1 MNTTADVSTIV
12 LIAVVGYQCM
22 LLAVGLWASR
32 RTRSSS
38 DFFLGGR
45 KVGPWVTGISY
56 SASASSAWTL
66 LGVSGAAFAMGPSVI
81 WVALGSL
88 SGMVLAWWWIAPRL
102 LEASHQQQLTT
113 VIDYLIAPNEN
124 RRSNALVRSAAVI
137 ILIAFVFYVAAQFQ
151 GAGLAVTEVFAV
163 SDTLAIVGGALVIL
177 IYTWLGGYW
186 AVSLTDTLQGVVMC
200 LAAITLPLGTVIS
213 MGGLGAVIELIDLGS
228 WHGGGTDAATLSAI
242 GFAIGSL
249 AISLGTFGQ
258 PHLMVRFM
266 ALKDHLARRTAARI
280 TLIWYLV
287 VFSGMVLTGLVGRG
301 IFDSLNNNEQVFFA
315 LSEQVLPPVLA
326 GLLLAA
332 VLSAIMSTADSQ
344 LLVCASTLSH
354 DLTDEA
360 LKGSPQVLR
369 RGRWAVLIVVLL
381 AVLVALFLPAPIFSR
396 VLFAWSALGAA
407 LGPTLFAR
415 LLGWQIP
422 DGVRV
427 TGIWIGFGL
436 TVALSLLPN
445 APGDILER
453 LLPFAVHSVLLIW
466 GRRR

>member
-1 MNTTADVSTIV
+1 M
-12 LIAVVGYQCM
+12 GYQCL

-32 RTRSSS
+32 RTQSSS

-66 LGVSGAAFAMGPSVI
+66 LGVSGAAFAIGPSVV
-81 WVALGSL
+81 WVALGSF
-88 SGMVLAWWWIAPRL
+88 SGMIVAWWWIAPRL
-102 LEASHQQQLTT
+102 LEASHQHQLTT
-113 VIDYLIAPNEN
+113 FIDYLCDPSDNH
-124 RRSNALVRSAAVI
+124 RSESLVRSAASI
-137 ILIAFVFYVAAQFQ
+137 ILVAFVFYVAAQFQ
-151 GAGLAVTEVFAV
+151 GAGLVVTEVFAV
-163 SDTLAIVGGALVIL
+163 SDTLAIVCGALVIL

-186 AVSLTDTLQGVVMC
+186 AVSLTDTIQGVVMC
-200 LAAITLPLGTVIS
+200 IAAIALPLGTVIS
-213 MGGLGAVIELIDLGS
+213 LGGLGPVVELIDLGS
-228 WHGGGTDAATLSAI
+228 RRGADTNAATLSAI
-242 GFAIGSL
+242 GFVIGSL

-266 ALKDHLARRTAARI
+266 ALKDHRARRSAALI
-280 TLIWYLV
+280 TLIWYLI

-301 IFDSLNNNEQVFFA
+301 AFDSLNNNEQVFFA
-315 LSEQVLPPVLA
+315 LSDQVLPPVLA

-360 LKGSPQVLR
+360 LKGSPRVLR
-369 RGRWAVLIVVLL
+369 RGRWAVVIVVVL

-396 VLFAWSALGAA
+396 VLFAWSALGSA

-415 LLGWQIP
+415 LLGWQVP
-422 DGVRV
+422 DCYRV
-427 TGIWIGFGL
+427 TGIWMGFGL
-436 TVALSLLPN
+436 TVVLSLLPN

-453 LLPFAVHSVLLIW
+453 LLPFMVHSLLLIW
-466 GRRR
+466 VRRR

>member
-1 MNTTADVSTIV
+1 LNTTADVSTIV
-12 LIAVVGYQCM
+12 LSAVVGYQCL

-32 RTRSSS
+32 RTHSSS

-66 LGVSGAAFAMGPSVI
+66 LGVSGAAFAIGPSVV

-88 SGMVLAWWWIAPRL
+88 SGMVVAWWWIAPRL
-102 LEASHQQQLTT
+102 LDASHQQQLTT
-113 VIDYLIAPNEN
+113 FIDFLRDPNDN
-124 RRSNALVRSAAVI
+124 QRSESLVRSAAVI
-137 ILIAFVFYVAAQFQ
+137 VLVAFVFYVAAQFQ

-163 SDTLAIVGGALVIL
+163 SDTLAIVCGALVIL
-177 IYTWLGGYW
+177 VYTWLGGYW
-186 AVSLTDTLQGVVMC
+186 AVSLTDAIQGVVMC
-200 LAAITLPLGTVIS
+200 LAAIALPLGTVIS
-213 MGGLGAVIELIDLGS
+213 LGGLGPVVELIDLGS
-228 WHGGGTDAATLSAI
+228 QRGGDTDAATLSAI
-242 GFAIGSL
+242 GFVIGSL

-266 ALKDHLARRTAARI
+266 ALKDHRARHTAARI

-301 IFDSLNNNEQVFFA
+301 IFDSLDNNEQVFFA

-369 RGRWAVLIVVLL
+369 RGRWAVVIVVVL

-396 VLFAWSALGAA
+396 VLFAWSALGAT

-422 DGVRV
+422 QGYRV
-427 TGIWIGFGL
+427 TGIWMGFGL
-436 TVALSLLPN
+436 TVVLSLLPN

-453 LLPFAVHSVLLIW
+453 LLPFIVHSLLLIW
-466 GRRR
+466 VRRR

>member
-1 MNTTADVSTIV
+1 M
-12 LIAVVGYQCM
+12 
-22 LLAVGLWASR
+22 
-32 RTRSSS
+32 
-38 DFFLGGR
+38 
-45 KVGPWVTGISY
+45 VT
-56 SASASSAWTL
+56 
-66 LGVSGAAFAMGPSVI
+66 
-81 WVALGSL
+81 
-88 SGMVLAWWWIAPRL
+88 AWWWIAPRL
-102 LEASHQQQLTT
+102 LDASHQQQLTT
-113 VIDYLIAPNEN
+113 FIDYLYDPNDN
-124 RRSNALVRSAAVI
+124 HRSESLVRSAAVI
-137 ILIAFVFYVAAQFQ
+137 ILVAFVFYVAAQFQ

-163 SDTLAIVGGALVIL
+163 GDTLAIVCGALVIL

-186 AVSLTDTLQGVVMC
+186 AVSLTDTIQGVVMC
-200 LAAITLPLGTVIS
+200 LAAIALPLGTMIS
-213 MGGLGAVIELIDLGS
+213 LGGLGPVVELIDLGS
-228 WHGGGTDAATLSAI
+228 QHTGNTNSVTLSMI
-242 GFAIGSL
+242 GFVIGSL

-266 ALKDHLARRTAARI
+266 ALKDHHARRAAARI

-360 LKGSPQVLR
+360 LKGSPRVLR
-369 RGRWAVLIVVLL
+369 RGRWAVVIVVVL

-422 DGVRV
+422 DRVRV

-436 TVALSLLPN
+436 TVVLSILPN

-453 LLPFAVHSVLLIW
+453 LLPFTVHSLLLIW
-466 GRRR
+466 VRRR

>member
-1 MNTTADVSTIV
+1 MNTTADVGTIV
-12 LIAVVGYQCM
+12 LSAVVGYQCL
-22 LLAVGLWASR
+22 LLAVGYWASR
-32 RTRSSS
+32 RTHSSS

-66 LGVSGAAFAMGPSVI
+66 LGVSGAAFAIGPSVV

-88 SGMVLAWWWIAPRL
+88 SGMVVAWWWIAPKL

-113 VIDYLIAPNEN
+113 FIDYLSAPNEN
-124 RRSNALVRSAAVI
+124 GRSDVLVQSSAVV
-137 ILIAFVFYVAAQFQ
+137 ILIAFVFYIAAQFQ

-163 SDTLAIVGGALVIL
+163 SDTLAILCGALVIL

-186 AVSLTDTLQGVVMC
+186 AVSLTDAIQGVVMC
-200 LAAITLPLGTVIS
+200 VAAIALPLGTVIS
-213 MGGLGAVIELIDLGS
+213 MGGLGPVAELIDLGS
-228 WHGGGTDAATLSAI
+228 HHGPDTHAATLSAI

-258 PHLMVRFM
+258 PHLIVRFM
-266 ALKDHLARRTAARI
+266 ALKDHAARRTAARI

-354 DLTDEA
+354 DLTTEA
-360 LKGSPQVLR
+360 LKASPRVLR

-422 DGVRV
+422 EVYRV
-427 TGIWIGFGL
+427 TGVWMGFGL
-436 TVALSLLPN
+436 TVVLSLLPN
-445 APGDILER
+445 APGDMLER
-453 LLPFAVHSVLLIW
+453 LLPFVAHGSLLMW
-466 GRRR
+466 VRRR

>member
-1 MNTTADVSTIV
+1 
-12 LIAVVGYQCM
+12 
-22 LLAVGLWASR
+22 
-32 RTRSSS
+32 
-38 DFFLGGR
+38 
-45 KVGPWVTGISY
+45 VTGISY

-66 LGVSGAAFAMGPSVI
+66 LGVSGAAFAIGPSVV

-88 SGMVLAWWWIAPRL
+88 SGMVVAWWWIAPRL
-102 LEASHQQQLTT
+102 LDASHQQQLTT
-113 VIDYLIAPNEN
+113 FIDFLRDPNDN
-124 RRSNALVRSAAVI
+124 QRSESLVRSAAVI
-137 ILIAFVFYVAAQFQ
+137 VLVAFVFYVAAQFQ

-163 SDTLAIVGGALVIL
+163 SDTLAIVCGALVIL
-177 IYTWLGGYW
+177 VYTWLGGYW
-186 AVSLTDTLQGVVMC
+186 AVSLTDAIQGVVMC
-200 LAAITLPLGTVIS
+200 LAAIALPLGTVIS
-213 MGGLGAVIELIDLGS
+213 LGGLGPVVELIDLGS
-228 WHGGGTDAATLSAI
+228 QRGGDTDAATLSAI
-242 GFAIGSL
+242 GFVIGSL

-266 ALKDHLARRTAARI
+266 ALKDHRARHTAARI

-301 IFDSLNNNEQVFFA
+301 IFDSLDNNEQVFFA

-369 RGRWAVLIVVLL
+369 RGRWAVVIVVVL

-422 DGVRV
+422 HGYRV
-427 TGIWIGFGL
+427 TGIWMGFGL
-436 TVALSLLPN
+436 TVVLSLLPN

-453 LLPFAVHSVLLIW
+453 LLPFIVHSLLLIW
-466 GRRR
+466 VRRR

>member
-1 MNTTADVSTIV
+1 MDTTADVGTIV
-12 LIAVVGYQCM
+12 LSAVVGYQCL

-32 RTRSSS
+32 RTHSSS

-66 LGVSGAAFAMGPSVI
+66 LGVSGAAFAIGPSVI

-88 SGMVLAWWWIAPRL
+88 SGMVVAWWWIAPRL

-113 VIDYLIAPNEN
+113 FIDYLSAPSESS
-124 RRSNALVRSAAVI
+124 RSSALVRSAAVI

-151 GAGLAVTEVFAV
+151 GAGLAATKVFAV
-163 SDTLAIVGGALVIL
+163 SDTLAILGGALVIL

-186 AVSLTDTLQGVVMC
+186 AVSLTDTIQGVVMC

-213 MGGLGAVIELIDLGS
+213 MGGFASVIELIGLGNQ
-228 WHGGGTDAATLSAI
+228 HNGGTHAATLSAI

-266 ALKDHLARRTAARI
+266 ALKHHHARRTAARI

-354 DLTDEA
+354 DLTDGT
-360 LKGSPQVLR
+360 LKGSPQVLH
-369 RGRWAVLIVVLL
+369 RGRWAVFFVVLL

-407 LGPTLFAR
+407 LGPTLCAR
-415 LLGWQIP
+415 LFGWHVP
-422 DGVRV
+422 DGVRI
-427 TGIWIGFGL
+427 TGIWTGFGL

-453 LLPFAVHSVLLIW
+453 LLPFTAHSVLLIW

>member
-12 LIAVVGYQCM
+12 LSAVVAYQC
-22 LLAVGLWASR
+22 LLLSVGLWASR
-32 RTRSSS
+32 RTHSSS

-66 LGVSGAAFAMGPSVI
+66 LGVSGAAFVIGPSVV

-88 SGMVLAWWWIAPRL
+88 SGMVVAWWWIAPRL
-102 LEASHQQQLTT
+102 LEASHQHQLTT
-113 VIDYLIAPNEN
+113 FIDFLRDPNDN
-124 RRSNALVRSAAVI
+124 HRSESLVRSAAVI
-137 ILIAFVFYVAAQFQ
+137 ILVAFVFYVAAQFQ

-163 SDTLAIVGGALVIL
+163 SDTLAIVCGALVIL

-186 AVSLTDTLQGVVMC
+186 AVSLTDTIQGVVMC
-200 LAAITLPLGTVIS
+200 LAAIALPFGTVIS
-213 MGGLGAVIELIDLGS
+213 LGGLGPVVELIDLGS
-228 WHGGGTDAATLSAI
+228 QRGGGTNAATLSVI
-242 GFAIGSL
+242 GFVIGSL

-266 ALKDHLARRTAARI
+266 ALKDHRARRSAARI
-280 TLIWYLV
+280 TLIWYLI

-301 IFDSLNNNEQVFFA
+301 AFDSLNNNEQVFFA

-360 LKGSPQVLR
+360 LKGSPRVLR
-369 RGRWAVLIVVLL
+369 RGRWAVVIVVVL
-381 AVLVALFLPAPIFSR
+381 AVLVALFL
-396 VLFAWSALGAA
+396 
-407 LGPTLFAR
+407 
-415 LLGWQIP
+415 
-422 DGVRV
+422 
-427 TGIWIGFGL
+427 
-436 TVALSLLPN
+436 
-445 APGDILER
+445 
-453 LLPFAVHSVLLIW
+453 
-466 GRRR
+466 

>member
-1 MNTTADVSTIV
+1 M
-12 LIAVVGYQCM
+12 VV
-22 LLAVGLWASR
+22 
-32 RTRSSS
+32 
-38 DFFLGGR
+38 
-45 KVGPWVTGISY
+45 
-56 SASASSAWTL
+56 
-66 LGVSGAAFAMGPSVI
+66 
-81 WVALGSL
+81 
-88 SGMVLAWWWIAPRL
+88 AWWWIAPRL
-102 LEASHQQQLTT
+102 LDASHQQQLTT
-113 VIDYLIAPNEN
+113 FIDFLRDPNDN
-124 RRSNALVRSAAVI
+124 QRSESLVRSAAVI
-137 ILIAFVFYVAAQFQ
+137 VLVAFVFYVAAQFQ

-163 SDTLAIVGGALVIL
+163 SDTLAIVCGALVIL
-177 IYTWLGGYW
+177 VYTWLGGYW
-186 AVSLTDTLQGVVMC
+186 AVSLTDAIQGVVMC
-200 LAAITLPLGTVIS
+200 LAAIALPLGTVIS
-213 MGGLGAVIELIDLGS
+213 LGGLGPVVELIDLGS
-228 WHGGGTDAATLSAI
+228 QRGGDTDAATLSAI
-242 GFAIGSL
+242 GFVIGSL

-266 ALKDHLARRTAARI
+266 ALKDHRARHTAARI

-301 IFDSLNNNEQVFFA
+301 IFDSLDNNEQVFFA

-369 RGRWAVLIVVLL
+369 RGRWAVVIVVVL

-396 VLFAWSALGAA
+396 VLFAWSALGAT

-422 DGVRV
+422 QGYRV
-427 TGIWIGFGL
+427 TGIWMGFGL
-436 TVALSLLPN
+436 TVVLSLLPN

-453 LLPFAVHSVLLIW
+453 LLPFIVHSLLLIW
-466 GRRR
+466 VRRR

>member
-12 LIAVVGYQCM
+12 LSAVVGYQCL

-32 RTRSSS
+32 RTHSSS

-66 LGVSGAAFAMGPSVI
+66 LGVSGAAFAIGPSVV

-88 SGMVLAWWWIAPRL
+88 SGMVVAWWWIAPRL
-102 LEASHQQQLTT
+102 LEASHHYQLTT
-113 VIDYLIAPNEN
+113 VIDFLRDPNDN
-124 RRSNALVRSAAVI
+124 HRSESLVHSAAFI
-137 ILIAFVFYVAAQFQ
+137 ILVAFVFYVAAQFQ

-163 SDTLAIVGGALVIL
+163 SDTLAIVCGALVIL

-186 AVSLTDTLQGVVMC
+186 AVSLTDTIQGVVMC
-200 LAAITLPLGTVIS
+200 LAAIALPFGTVIS
-213 MGGLGAVIELIDLGS
+213 LGGLGPVVELIDLGNQR
-228 WHGGGTDAATLSAI
+228 GGGTNAATLSVI
-242 GFAIGSL
+242 GFVIGSL

-266 ALKDHLARRTAARI
+266 ALKDHRARRAAARI
-280 TLIWYLV
+280 TLIWYLI
-287 VFSGMVLTGLVGRG
+287 VFSGMVMTGLVGRG
-301 IFDSLNNNEQVFFA
+301 AFDSLNNNEQVFFA

-360 LKGSPQVLR
+360 LKGSPRVLR
-369 RGRWAVLIVVLL
+369 RGRWAVVIVVVL

-422 DGVRV
+422 HGYRV
-427 TGIWIGFGL
+427 TGIWMGFGL
-436 TVALSLLPN
+436 TVVLSLLPN

-453 LLPFAVHSVLLIW
+453 LLPFIAHSLLLIW
-466 GRRR
+466 VRRR

>member
-12 LIAVVGYQCM
+12 LIAVVGYQCL

-32 RTRSSS
+32 RTHSSS

-66 LGVSGAAFAMGPSVI
+66 LGVSGAAFAIGPSVV

-88 SGMVLAWWWIAPRL
+88 SGMVVAWWWIAPRL

-113 VIDYLIAPNEN
+113 FIDYLFEPNQHRN
-124 RRSNALVRSAAVI
+124 NTLLWSSAVI

-163 SDTLAIVGGALVIL
+163 SDTLAILCGAAVIL

-186 AVSLTDTLQGVVMC
+186 AVSLTDTIQGVVMC
-200 LAAITLPLGTVIS
+200 LAAIALPLGTVIS
-213 MGGLGAVIELIDLGS
+213 LGGVGAVVEIIDLS
-228 WHGGGTDAATLSAI
+228 SQRFPEIHAATLSTI

-249 AISLGTFGQ
+249 SISLGTFGQ

-266 ALKDHLARRTAARI
+266 ALKDHAARRTAARI

-354 DLTDEA
+354 DLSTDA
-360 LKGSPQVLR
+360 LKGSPRVLR
-369 RGRWAVLIVVLL
+369 RGRWAVVIVVLL

-422 DGVRV
+422 EVYRV
-427 TGIWIGFGL
+427 TGVWMGFGL
-436 TVALSLLPN
+436 TVVLSLVPN
-445 APGDILER
+445 TPGDILER
-453 LLPFAVHSVLLIW
+453 LLPFVAHSLLLMRV
-466 GRRR
+466 RRR

>member
-12 LIAVVGYQCM
+12 LIAVVGYQCL

-32 RTRSSS
+32 RTHSSS

-66 LGVSGAAFAMGPSVI
+66 LGVSGAAFAIGPSVV

-88 SGMVLAWWWIAPRL
+88 SGMVVAWWWIAPRL

-113 VIDYLIAPNEN
+113 FIDYLFEPNQHRN
-124 RRSNALVRSAAVI
+124 NTLLWSSAVI

-163 SDTLAIVGGALVIL
+163 SDTLAILCGAAVIL

-186 AVSLTDTLQGVVMC
+186 AVSLTDTIQGVVMC
-200 LAAITLPLGTVIS
+200 LAAIALPVGAMISLGGV
-213 MGGLGAVIELIDLGS
+213 GAVVEILDLS
-228 WHGGGTDAATLSAI
+228 SQRFPEIHAATLSTI

-249 AISLGTFGQ
+249 SISLGTFGQ

-266 ALKDHLARRTAARI
+266 ALKDHAARRTAARI

-354 DLTDEA
+354 DLSTEA
-360 LKGSPQVLR
+360 LKGSPRVLR
-369 RGRWAVLIVVLL
+369 RGRWAVVIVVLL

-422 DGVRV
+422 EVYRV
-427 TGIWIGFGL
+427 TGVWMGFGL
-436 TVALSLLPN
+436 TVVLSLVPN
-445 APGDILER
+445 TPGDILER
-453 LLPFAVHSVLLIW
+453 LLPFVAHSLLLMW
-466 GRRR
+466 VRRR

>member
-1 MNTTADVSTIV
+1 M
-12 LIAVVGYQCM
+12 GYQCL

-32 RTRSSS
+32 RTHSSS

-66 LGVSGAAFAMGPSVI
+66 LGVSGAAFAIGPSVV

-88 SGMVLAWWWIAPRL
+88 SGMVVAWWWIAPRL
-102 LEASHQQQLTT
+102 LDASHQQQLTT
-113 VIDYLIAPNEN
+113 FIDFLRDPNDN
-124 RRSNALVRSAAVI
+124 QRSESLVRSAAVI
-137 ILIAFVFYVAAQFQ
+137 VLVAFVFYVAAQFQ

-163 SDTLAIVGGALVIL
+163 SDTLAIVCGALVIL
-177 IYTWLGGYW
+177 VYTWLGGYW
-186 AVSLTDTLQGVVMC
+186 AVSLTDAIQGVVMC
-200 LAAITLPLGTVIS
+200 LAAIALPLGTVIS
-213 MGGLGAVIELIDLGS
+213 LGGLGPVVELIDLGS
-228 WHGGGTDAATLSAI
+228 QRGGDTDAATLSAI
-242 GFAIGSL
+242 GFVIGSL

-266 ALKDHLARRTAARI
+266 ALKDHRARHTAARI

-301 IFDSLNNNEQVFFA
+301 IFDSLDNNEQVFFA

-369 RGRWAVLIVVLL
+369 RGRWAVVIVVVL

-422 DGVRV
+422 QGYRV
-427 TGIWIGFGL
+427 TGIWMGFGL
-436 TVALSLLPN
+436 TVVLSLLPN

-453 LLPFAVHSVLLIW
+453 LLPFIVHSLLLIW
-466 GRRR
+466 VRRR

>member
-12 LIAVVGYQCM
+12 LIAVVGYQCL

-32 RTRSSS
+32 RTHSSS

-66 LGVSGAAFAMGPSVI
+66 LGVSGAAFAIGPSVV

-88 SGMVLAWWWIAPRL
+88 SGMVVAWWWISPRL

-113 VIDYLIAPNEN
+113 FIDYLFEPNQHRN
-124 RRSNALVRSAAVI
+124 NTLLWSSAVI

-163 SDTLAIVGGALVIL
+163 SDTLAILCGAAVIL

-186 AVSLTDTLQGVVMC
+186 AVSLTDTIQGVVMC
-200 LAAITLPLGTVIS
+200 LAAIALPLGTVIS
-213 MGGLGAVIELIDLGS
+213 LGGVGAVVEIIDLS
-228 WHGGGTDAATLSAI
+228 SQRFPEIHAATLSTI

-249 AISLGTFGQ
+249 SISLGTFGQ

-266 ALKDHLARRTAARI
+266 ALKDHAARRTAARI

-354 DLTDEA
+354 DLSTEA
-360 LKGSPQVLR
+360 LKGSPRVLR
-369 RGRWAVLIVVLL
+369 RGRWAVVIVVLL

-422 DGVRV
+422 EVYRV
-427 TGIWIGFGL
+427 TGVWMGFGL
-436 TVALSLLPN
+436 TVVLSLVPN
-445 APGDILER
+445 TPGDILER
-453 LLPFAVHSVLLIW
+453 LLPFVAHSLLLMRV
-466 GRRR
+466 RRR

>member
-1 MNTTADVSTIV
+1 
-12 LIAVVGYQCM
+12 
-22 LLAVGLWASR
+22 
-32 RTRSSS
+32 
-38 DFFLGGR
+38 
-45 KVGPWVTGISY
+45 
-56 SASASSAWTL
+56 
-66 LGVSGAAFAMGPSVI
+66 LGVSGAAFAIGPSVV
-81 WVALGSL
+81 WVALGSF
-88 SGMVLAWWWIAPRL
+88 SGMVVAWWWIAPRL

-113 VIDYLIAPNEN
+113 FIDFLRDPNDN
-124 RRSNALVRSAAVI
+124 QRSESLVRSAAVI
-137 ILIAFVFYVAAQFQ
+137 VLVAFVFYVAAQFQ

-163 SDTLAIVGGALVIL
+163 SDTLAIVCGALVIL
-177 IYTWLGGYW
+177 VYTWLGGYW
-186 AVSLTDTLQGVVMC
+186 AVSLTDAIQGVVMC
-200 LAAITLPLGTVIS
+200 LAAIALPLGTVIS
-213 MGGLGAVIELIDLGS
+213 LGGLGPVVELIDLGS
-228 WHGGGTDAATLSAI
+228 QRGGDTDAATLSAI
-242 GFAIGSL
+242 GFVIGSL

-266 ALKDHLARRTAARI
+266 ALKDHRARHTAARI

-301 IFDSLNNNEQVFFA
+301 IFDSLDNNEQVFFA

-369 RGRWAVLIVVLL
+369 RGRWAVVIVVVL

-396 VLFAWSALGAA
+396 VLFAWSALGAT

-422 DGVRV
+422 QGYRV
-427 TGIWIGFGL
+427 TGIWMGFGL
-436 TVALSLLPN
+436 TVVLSLLPN

-453 LLPFAVHSVLLIW
+453 LLPFIVHSLLLIW
-466 GRRR
+466 VRRR

>member
-1 MNTTADVSTIV
+1 M
-12 LIAVVGYQCM
+12 GYQCL

-32 RTRSSS
+32 RTQSSS

-66 LGVSGAAFAMGPSVI
+66 LGVSGAAFAIGPSVV

-88 SGMVLAWWWIAPRL
+88 SGMVVAWWWIAPRL
-102 LEASHQQQLTT
+102 LEASHHYQLTT
-113 VIDYLIAPNEN
+113 VIDFLRDPNDN
-124 RRSNALVRSAAVI
+124 HRSESLVHSAAFI
-137 ILIAFVFYVAAQFQ
+137 ILVAFVFYVAAQFQ

-186 AVSLTDTLQGVVMC
+186 AVSLTDTIQGVVMC
-200 LAAITLPLGTVIS
+200 LAAIALPLGTVIS
-213 MGGLGAVIELIDLGS
+213 LGGLGPVVELIDLGS
-228 WHGGGTDAATLSAI
+228 QRGGGTNAATLSVI
-242 GFAIGSL
+242 GFVIGSL

-266 ALKDHLARRTAARI
+266 ALKDHRARRAAARI
-280 TLIWYLV
+280 TLIWYLI
-287 VFSGMVLTGLVGRG
+287 VFSGMVMTGLVGRG
-301 IFDSLNNNEQVFFA
+301 AFDSLNNNEQVFFA

-354 DLTDEA
+354 DLSDEA
-360 LKGSPQVLR
+360 LKGSPRVLR
-369 RGRWAVLIVVLL
+369 RGRWAVVIVVVL

-422 DGVRV
+422 HSYRV
-427 TGIWIGFGL
+427 TGIWMGFGL
-436 TVALSLLPN
+436 TVVLSLLPN

-453 LLPFAVHSVLLIW
+453 LLPFIVHSLLLTW
-466 GRRR
+466 VRRR

>member
-1 MNTTADVSTIV
+1 
-12 LIAVVGYQCM
+12 
-22 LLAVGLWASR
+22 
-32 RTRSSS
+32 
-38 DFFLGGR
+38 
-45 KVGPWVTGISY
+45 
-56 SASASSAWTL
+56 
-66 LGVSGAAFAMGPSVI
+66 
-81 WVALGSL
+81 
-88 SGMVLAWWWIAPRL
+88 MVLAWWWIAPRL
-102 LEASHQQQLTT
+102 LEASHQYQLTT
-113 VIDYLIAPNEN
+113 FIDFLRDPNDN
-124 RRSNALVRSAAVI
+124 QRSESLVRSAAVI
-137 ILIAFVFYVAAQFQ
+137 ILVAFVFYVAAQFQ

-163 SDTLAIVGGALVIL
+163 SDTLAIVCGALVIL

-186 AVSLTDTLQGVVMC
+186 AVSLTDTIQGVVMC
-200 LAAITLPLGTVIS
+200 LAAIALPFGTVIS
-213 MGGLGAVIELIDLGS
+213 LGGLGPVVELIDLGS
-228 WHGGGTDAATLSAI
+228 QRGGGTNAATLSVI
-242 GFAIGSL
+242 GFVIGSL

-266 ALKDHLARRTAARI
+266 ALKDHRARRSAARI
-280 TLIWYLV
+280 TLIWYLI

-301 IFDSLNNNEQVFFA
+301 AFDSLNNNEQVFFA

-360 LKGSPQVLR
+360 LKGNPRVLR
-369 RGRWAVLIVVLL
+369 RGRWAVVIVVVL

-422 DGVRV
+422 HGYRV
-427 TGIWIGFGL
+427 TGIWMGFGL
-436 TVALSLLPN
+436 TVVLSLLPN

-453 LLPFAVHSVLLIW
+453 LLPFIAHSLLLIW
-466 GRRR
+466 VRRR

>member
-1 MNTTADVSTIV
+1 M
-12 LIAVVGYQCM
+12 GYQCL

-32 RTRSSS
+32 RTHSSS

-66 LGVSGAAFAMGPSVI
+66 LGVSGAAFVIGPSVV

-88 SGMVLAWWWIAPRL
+88 SGMVVAWWWISPRL

-113 VIDYLIAPNEN
+113 FIDYLFEPNQHRN
-124 RRSNALVRSAAVI
+124 NTLLWSSAVI

-163 SDTLAIVGGALVIL
+163 SDTLAILCGAAVIL

-186 AVSLTDTLQGVVMC
+186 AVSLTDTIQGVVMC
-200 LAAITLPLGTVIS
+200 LAAIALPLGTVIS
-213 MGGLGAVIELIDLGS
+213 LGGLGPVVELIDLGS
-228 WHGGGTDAATLSAI
+228 QRGGGTNSVTLSVI
-242 GFAIGSL
+242 GFVIGSL

-266 ALKDHLARRTAARI
+266 ALKDHRARRSAARI

-301 IFDSLNNNEQVFFA
+301 AFDSLNNNEQVFFA

-360 LKGSPQVLR
+360 LKGSPRVLR
-369 RGRWAVLIVVLL
+369 RGRWAVVIVVVL

-407 LGPTLFAR
+407 LGPTLIAR

-422 DGVRV
+422 HGYRV
-427 TGIWIGFGL
+427 TGIWMGFGL
-436 TVALSLLPN
+436 TVMVSLLPN

-453 LLPFAVHSVLLIW
+453 LLPFMVHSLLLIW
-466 GRRR
+466 VRRR

>member
-12 LIAVVGYQCM
+12 LSAVVGYQCL

-45 KVGPWVTGISY
+45 QVGPWVTAISY

-66 LGVSGAAFAMGPSVI
+66 LGVSGAAFAIGPSVI

-88 SGMVLAWWWIAPRL
+88 SGMVVAWWWIAPRL

-113 VIDYLIAPNEN
+113 FIDYLREPNEN
-124 RRSNALVRSAAVI
+124 GRNHALVRSAALI

-151 GAGLAVTEVFAV
+151 GAGLAVTEVFAI
-163 SDTLAIVGGALVIL
+163 SDTLAILGGALVIL

-186 AVSLTDTLQGVVMC
+186 AVSLTDTIQGVVMC

-213 MGGLGAVIELIDLGS
+213 MEGFAAVLELIELGS
-228 WHGGGTDAATLSAI
+228 QHGGDTSPATLSAI
-242 GFAIGSL
+242 GFTIGSL

-266 ALKDHLARRTAARI
+266 ALKDHRARRTAARI

-315 LSEQVLPPVLA
+315 LSEAVLPPVLA

-360 LKGSPQVLR
+360 LKGSPRVLR
-369 RGRWAVLIVVLL
+369 RGRWAVVIVVAL

-422 DGVRV
+422 DCVRV

-453 LLPFAVHSVLLIW
+453 LLPFMVHSLLLIW
-466 GRRR
+466 VRRR

>member
-1 MNTTADVSTIV
+1 
-12 LIAVVGYQCM
+12 
-22 LLAVGLWASR
+22 
-32 RTRSSS
+32 
-38 DFFLGGR
+38 
-45 KVGPWVTGISY
+45 
-56 SASASSAWTL
+56 
-66 LGVSGAAFAMGPSVI
+66 
-81 WVALGSL
+81 
-88 SGMVLAWWWIAPRL
+88 IAPRL
-102 LEASHQQQLTT
+102 LEASHQHQLTT
-113 VIDYLIAPNEN
+113 FIDFLCDPNDN
-124 RRSNALVRSAAVI
+124 HRSESLVRSAAVI
-137 ILIAFVFYVAAQFQ
+137 ILVAFVFYVAAQFQ

-163 SDTLAIVGGALVIL
+163 SDTLAILCGALVIL

-186 AVSLTDTLQGVVMC
+186 AVSLTDTIQGVVMC
-200 LAAITLPLGTVIS
+200 LAAIALPLGTVIS
-213 MGGLGAVIELIDLGS
+213 LGGLGPVVELIDLGS
-228 WHGGGTDAATLSAI
+228 QRGGGTNSVTLSVI
-242 GFAIGSL
+242 GFVIGSL

-266 ALKDHLARRTAARI
+266 ALKDHRARRSAARI

-301 IFDSLNNNEQVFFA
+301 AFDSLNNNEQVFFA

-354 DLTDEA
+354 DLTDEP
-360 LKGSPQVLR
+360 LKGSPRVLR
-369 RGRWAVLIVVLL
+369 RGRWAVVIVVVL

-422 DGVRV
+422 HGYRV
-427 TGIWIGFGL
+427 TGFWMGFGL
-436 TVALSLLPN
+436 TVMVSLLPN

-453 LLPFAVHSVLLIW
+453 LLPFMVHSLLLIW
-466 GRRR
+466 VRRR

>member
-12 LIAVVGYQCM
+12 LSAVVGYQCL

-32 RTRSSS
+32 RTHSSS

-66 LGVSGAAFAMGPSVI
+66 LGVSGAAFAMGPSVV

-88 SGMVLAWWWIAPRL
+88 SGMVAAWWGIAPRL
-102 LEASHQQQLTT
+102 LEASHQHQLTT
-113 VIDYLIAPNEN
+113 FIDFLCDPNDN
-124 RRSNALVRSAAVI
+124 HRSESLVRSAAVI
-137 ILIAFVFYVAAQFQ
+137 ILVAFVFYVAAQFQ

-163 SDTLAIVGGALVIL
+163 SDTLAILCGALVIL
-177 IYTWLGGYW
+177 IYTCLGGYW
-186 AVSLTDTLQGVVMC
+186 AVSLTDTIQGVVMC
-200 LAAITLPLGTVIS
+200 LAAIALPLGTVIS
-213 MGGLGAVIELIDLGS
+213 LGGLGPVVELIDLGS
-228 WHGGGTDAATLSAI
+228 QRGGGTNSVTLSVI
-242 GFAIGSL
+242 GFVIGSL

-266 ALKDHLARRTAARI
+266 ALKDHRARRSAARI

-301 IFDSLNNNEQVFFA
+301 AFDSLSNNEQVFFA

-360 LKGSPQVLR
+360 LKGSPRVLR
-369 RGRWAVLIVVLL
+369 RGRWAVVIVVVL

-422 DGVRV
+422 HGYRV
-427 TGIWIGFGL
+427 TGIWMGFGL
-436 TVALSLLPN
+436 TVVVSLLPN

-453 LLPFAVHSVLLIW
+453 LLPFIAHSLLLIW
-466 GRRR
+466 VRRR

>member
-1 MNTTADVSTIV
+1 
-12 LIAVVGYQCM
+12 
-22 LLAVGLWASR
+22 
-32 RTRSSS
+32 
-38 DFFLGGR
+38 
-45 KVGPWVTGISY
+45 
-56 SASASSAWTL
+56 
-66 LGVSGAAFAMGPSVI
+66 
-81 WVALGSL
+81 
-88 SGMVLAWWWIAPRL
+88 
-102 LEASHQQQLTT
+102 
-113 VIDYLIAPNEN
+113 
-124 RRSNALVRSAAVI
+124 
-137 ILIAFVFYVAAQFQ
+137 
-151 GAGLAVTEVFAV
+151 
-163 SDTLAIVGGALVIL
+163 
-177 IYTWLGGYW
+177 
-186 AVSLTDTLQGVVMC
+186 MC
-200 LAAITLPLGTVIS
+200 LAAITLPLGAVIS
-213 MGGLGAVIELIDLGS
+213 MGGLGAAIELIDLGS

-360 LKGSPQVLR
+360 LKGSPRLLR
-369 RGRWAVLIVVLL
+369 RGRWAVVIVVVL

-422 DGVRV
+422 DGYRV
-427 TGIWIGFGL
+427 TGIWMGFGL
-436 TVALSLLPN
+436 TVVLSLLPN